1 MDGQPEAPRELTEE
15 EKKKM
20 MAGQFNYLL
29 LMTLSLTAFILGQN
43 ASWTCN
49 FATRKVNFFD
59 ENTVESTCAQGDLT
73 FTEASVCGTFLGDH
87 GIGFYHW
94 MGVVPVD
101 TKVCLSWTQFVP
113 KTGYVTPEF
122 DSAFGAAEVFAVM
135 ANVFGAF
142 GWFSTIMATCCPVSQ
157 ERIAGLSCYFS
168 LACICQCFTFL
179 IYSSDICQEGWYG
192 QYFPQLDLDNAVES
206 VECSL
211 GSGAKMSI
219 TAAVL
224 YAVCSF
230 LAPMSTAPQPV
241 RLGGYGRAPAEEPQ
255 AQAQQPAATEP

>member
-1 MDGQPEAPRELTEE
+1 MDEQPEGPRELTEA
-15 EKKKM
+15 EKKKL
-20 MAGQFNYLL
+20 MAGQMNYLL

-43 ASWTCN
+43 SAWTCN
-49 FATRKVNFFD
+49 FATRRVNFYEGVD
-59 ENTVESTCAQGDLT
+59 VESTCAQGDLT
-73 FTEASVCGTFLGDH
+73 FNEASVCQTFLGDH

-101 TKVCLSWTQFVP
+101 TKVCLSWTLFIPQ
-113 KTGYVTPEF
+113 TGWVTPEF
-122 DSAFGAAEVFAVM
+122 DSAFSAGEVFAIM

-142 GWFSTIMATCCPVSQ
+142 GWFSVIMATCCPVSQ

-168 LACICQCFTFL
+168 FACICQCFTFL
-179 IYSSDICQEGWYG
+179 IYSSNICEVGWFG
-192 QYFPQLDLDNAVES
+192 QYFPQLDVGNAIES

-211 GSGAKMSI
+211 GGGAKMSI

-230 LAPMSTAPQPV
+230 LAPMSTAPQPI
-241 RLGGYGRAPAEEPQ
+241 RMRGYGRAPAEEPQ
-255 AQAQQPAATEP
+255 QQPAATEP